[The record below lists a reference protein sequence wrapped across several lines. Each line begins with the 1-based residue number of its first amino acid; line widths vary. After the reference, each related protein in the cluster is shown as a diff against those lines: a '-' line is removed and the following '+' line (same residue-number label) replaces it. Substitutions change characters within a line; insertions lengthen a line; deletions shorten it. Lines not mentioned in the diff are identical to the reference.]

1 MCPGYIQRRLIKAM
15 EGLMVH
21 YDGTIRNSNRQMI
34 QLRYGEDGM
43 DGAYMEFQQLPTIK
57 PSNTKFEEKFRFDCT
72 NQRHLR
78 RCFKEDIVRDL
89 LTSSTAQAEL
99 EREWQQLSKD
109 REAIRVVFPTGNS
122 KVRLWGV
129 CMCKEG
135 CIPPDT
141 DSVYVCVC
149 GVIEMT

>member
-1 MCPGYIQRRLIKAM
+1 MRPGYIQRRLIKAM

-43 DGAYMEFQQLPTIK
+43 DGAFMEFQQLPTIK
-57 PSNTKFEEKFRFDCT
+57 PSNAKFEEKFRFDCT

-99 EREWQQLSKD
+99 EKEWQQLFSD
-109 REAIRVVFPTGNS
+109 RKAIRVVFPTGNS
-122 KVRLWGV
+122 KVGL
-129 CMCKEG
+129 
-135 CIPPDT
+135 
-141 DSVYVCVC
+141 
-149 GVIEMT
+149 